1 MNLSTVES
9 YFLKKSNRKLSYPGE
24 HIPLIEVATVAELGK
39 LTALR
44 FLEWVIENPTGVIAL
59 PTGSTPK
66 PFIKHLNYLKEHWT
80 TKEIQEELQQ
90 YGIHSSTFPDTTQL
104 KFVQLDEFFP
114 IDPTHHS
121 SFTYYI
127 KTQYLPL
134 LNLKP
139 ENVLLL
145 EQYSNYEVEELCDRY
160 EEQISAWGGI
170 DFFLGG
176 IGPDGHVA
184 FNMRG
189 ASFESTTRLVIF
201 NYETAAA
208 ASWALGGIEFS
219 RNKTAITIGLKTITF
234 RPDAT
239 IIIIAAGQGK
249 ARMVANTIEKE
260 ASRSYPLTVLHT
272 HNGARFYVTHSAAAY
287 LKARYVKKDT
297 TPPQLIKKIKA
308 GLEPI
313 TGKRILHTE
322 PHHDDIMLAYHPV
335 AIQLL
340 PTNENHFVS
349 ITSSFKAVTSSFM
362 LDMLKKLP
370 YGQLHYF
377 KKDIF
382 EKPYT
387 AVLQEFAAA
396 YKNNDQNKLEL
407 VNSIIFAQKCVDC
420 FDAQTVEQLDTQIR
434 NAEKIYIKTLH
445 DPAAQSKELK
455 QLKGMMREAEVE
467 CLWALHNI
475 PLERITHMRA
485 QFYQQKNKNH
495 NANVQALLKL
505 IDTIDPH
512 IITLA
517 FDPPTT
523 GSDTHYK
530 VLQVVA
536 EALRMKKDVHPELR
550 IWGYRNVWYR
560 FHPEQATHAIAVSQ
574 QELDTLHA
582 DFCACFLTQKQAS
595 FPSHEFD
602 GPFSQL
608 ACKVQKEQLQKLK
621 TILGDEYFD
630 NHADEKIRSAA
641 GMIFLKVMSVD
652 EFLQEA
658 DLLQQVTGE

>member
-1 MNLSTVES
+1 MNVSTVEEH
-9 YFLKKSNRKLSYPGE
+9 FLKKSNRKISYPGE
-24 HIPLIEVATVAELGK
+24 HIPLIEVENARELGK

-44 FLEWVIENPTGVIAL
+44 FLEWIIENPTGVIAL

-66 PFIKHLNYLKEHWT
+66 PFINHLGYVKENLSD
-80 TKEIQEELQQ
+80 KSVRKELQQ
-90 YGIHSSTFPDTTQL
+90 YGIHSSTFPDTSQL

-121 SFTYYI
+121 SLTYYI

-134 LNLKP
+134 LNLRP

-145 EQYSNYEVEELCDRY
+145 EQYTHYEVEELCDRY

-189 ASFESTTRLVIF
+189 ASFESTTRLVVF

-208 ASWALGGIEFS
+208 ASWSLGGIEFS
-219 RNKTAITIGLKTITF
+219 RNKTAVTIGLKTITLN
-234 RPDAT
+234 PDAT

-260 ASRSYPLTVLHT
+260 ASRTYPLTVLHT
-272 HNGARFYVTHSAAAY
+272 HNGACFYVTHSAAAY
-287 LKARYVKKDT
+287 LKARYVKEDIK
-297 TPPQLIKKIKA
+297 PPQLIKKIKA

-313 TGKRILHTE
+313 TGKRIMHTE
-322 PHHDDIMLAYHPV
+322 PHHDDIMLAYHPL
-335 AIQLL
+335 AINLL
-340 PTNENHFVS
+340 SNNENHFVS

-370 YGQLHYF
+370 YGQLQYF

-382 EKPYT
+382 EKPYA

-396 YKNNDQNKLEL
+396 YKNNDQDQLE
-407 VNSIIFAQKCVDC
+407 VINSLIFARKCAEC
-420 FDAQTVEQLDTQIR
+420 FAIQTIEQLDTQMR
-434 NAEKIYIKTLH
+434 NAEKIYKEIFQ
-445 DPAAQSKELK
+445 DPSAQPTELK

-485 QFYQQKNKNH
+485 QFYQQKNKTYTTD
-495 NANVQALLKL
+495 AQALLQL
-505 IDTIDPH
+505 INTIDPD
-512 IITLA
+512 IITVA
-517 FDPPTT
+517 FDPPAT
-523 GSDTHYK
+523 GPDTHYK
-530 VLQVVA
+530 VLQMIA
-536 EALRMKKDVHPELR
+536 ETLRMKKDLNPELR

-560 FHPEQATHAIAVSQ
+560 FPPEHATHAIPVSQ
-574 QELDTLHA
+574 
-582 DFCACFLTQKQAS
+582 QKQAS
-595 FPSHEFD
+595 FPTHEFD

-608 ACKVQKEQLQKLK
+608 ACKIQKEQLQKLK

-630 NHADEKIRSAA
+630 NHTDEKIRNAA

-658 DLLQQVTGE
+658 EQLHIITEG